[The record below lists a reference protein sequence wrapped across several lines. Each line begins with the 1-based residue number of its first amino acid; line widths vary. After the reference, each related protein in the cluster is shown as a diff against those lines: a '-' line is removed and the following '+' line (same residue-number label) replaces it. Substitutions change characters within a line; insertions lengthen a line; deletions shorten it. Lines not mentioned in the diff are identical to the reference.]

1 MLWYSTAPFMV
12 GNVSIQFPRVN
23 NLAGHLTRWL
33 CKSQLHRFIGPPTTV
48 ECPPGSVQLLYK
60 IIFITQENNYG
71 LLMREYLQWEVILRR
86 ISDFYDPVH
95 TQEMGLCPPYQMKS
109 RFDSLIGRY
118 A

>member
-1 MLWYSTAPFMV
+1 
-12 GNVSIQFPRVN
+12 
-23 NLAGHLTRWL
+23 
-33 CKSQLHRFIGPPTTV
+33 
-48 ECPPGSVQLLYK
+48 
-60 IIFITQENNYG
+60 
-71 LLMREYLQWEVILRR
+71 MREYLQWEVILRR